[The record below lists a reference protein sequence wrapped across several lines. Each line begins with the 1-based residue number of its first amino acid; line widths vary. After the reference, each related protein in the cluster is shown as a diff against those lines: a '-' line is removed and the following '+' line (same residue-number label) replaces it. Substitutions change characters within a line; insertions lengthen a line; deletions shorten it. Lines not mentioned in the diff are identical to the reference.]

1 MHSKGGTVGKTNGKR
16 TGGKAN
22 TVDTGKS
29 KGGKANTVGKVKS
42 KGQDNN
48 KKVKDTT
55 ITNQAERVQKPT
67 AKRSGKSIVSP
78 MRQALGAR
86 WLLAIDNGQANAEA
100 PTTESTTAAATEPPT
115 AADIPAAATALAAV
129 KEDYLGGPAHG
140 CRYWQNAV
148 APAALWLDGVGA
160 L

>member
-42 KGQDNN
+42 KGQNNN

-67 AKRSGKSIVSP
+67 AKRSGKPMVSP
-78 MRQALGAR
+78 MRHAMGAR
-86 WLLAIDNGQANAEA
+86 LLAISNGPQDAEA